1 MIIYKIVCRFMMT
14 ETEVQVDAATLPV
27 EKKEMPE
34 KKPRSPRER
43 GGRRPDREGLD
54 EGALE
59 REFKNFAIKLRKQ
72 FGEDCLA
79 YQVSNYPEGLE
90 FSVRIAKKSGGEG
103 ARFTKSFGGKKQTGK
118 REKKELTEE
127 QKAKRAEK
135 QAKRREYF
143 EKKRQE
149 RLENGAKEDDSG
161 KEESAKESQ

>member
-1 MIIYKIVCRFMMT
+1 MT
-14 ETEVQVDAATLPV
+14 ETEVKVDATTLPV

-43 GGRRPDREGLD
+43 GGRKPEREGLD
-54 EGALE
+54 ESALE

-90 FSVRIAKKSGGEG
+90 FTVRVAKKSGGEG
-103 ARFTKSFGGKKQTGK
+103 ARFIKSFGGQKQIGK

-135 QAKRREYF
+135 QAKRREYL

-149 RLENGAKEDDSG
+149 RLENDAKEDGSR
-161 KEESAKESQ
+161 KEELAKESP